1 MKTNQKRMKT
11 NQKRKG
17 APMNRRDVLK
27 SAGCLLML
35 PTLESFGQE
44 AKVDDAVKA
53 NRLFCMNIGNGMCSD
68 NFPTST
74 GNDYQS
80 SSTFKPLESLKDD
93 FTLCTNLRNYGS
105 HESTMY
111 AFAEYADHTNPQLIK
126 DSVDEVAASHIGN
139 DTRIRNLVV
148 EQRNSYGISWKG
160 GLPVSPIADVQI
172 LFQTIFGKVDK
183 KKRAELLSLKKSMLD
198 ASRDDA
204 KSMMRKVSEEDRVK
218 LDEYFSSLRE
228 SEKSIQRAEQWLS
241 QKDVEVPFPENVK
254 FKTDGLSEY
263 SQKILVCPHF
273 NQRSTYLDLL
283 FLAYKYDV
291 TRVANV
297 YSEWNWLGHHTDS
310 HQVKTEEGFVKN
322 IEADQGYMMQAA
334 RFLEKLKSTKTKAGG
349 TLLDQTVCLVTS
361 SLSINKEEGPHG
373 MKNNPVVV
381 AGGGFEHGKHI
392 KFNGTDNRNNVYL
405 AALQHLG
412 VEIDSFATSSESAKL

>member
-35 PTLESFGQE
+35 PALESFGQE
-44 AKVDDAVKA
+44 AKGYDAVKA

-74 GNDYQS
+74 GKDYQS

-204 KSMMRKVSEEDRVK
+204 KSMMRKVSEADRVK

-283 FLAYKYDV
+283 FLAFKYDV

-322 IEADQGYMMQAA
+322 IEADQGYMMQTA
-334 RFLEKLKSTKTKAGG
+334 RFLDKLKSTKTKVGG
-349 TLLDQTVCLVTS
+349 TLLDQTVCLITS

>member
-1 MKTNQKRMKT
+1 MKSI
-11 NQKRKG
+11 QKRKG
-17 APMNRRDVLK
+17 VHMNRRDVLK
-27 SAGCLLML
+27 SAGCLLTL
-35 PTLESFGQE
+35 PALESFGQE
-44 AKVDDAVKA
+44 PKGHDAVKA

-74 GNDYQS
+74 GKDYQS

-93 FTLCTNLRNYGS
+93 FTLCTNLRNYGN

-111 AFAEYADHTNPQLIK
+111 AFAEYGDHTNPQLIK
-126 DSVDEVAASHIGN
+126 DSVDEVAAAHLGN

-172 LFQTIFGKVDK
+172 LFQTIFGKVDT
-183 KKRAELLSLKKSMLD
+183 KKRAELLALKKSMLD

-204 KSMMRKVSEEDRVK
+204 KSMMRKVSEADRVK

-228 SEKSIQRAEQWLS
+228 SEKSIQRSERWLS
-241 QKDVEVPFPENVK
+241 QEHVEVPFPENVK

-263 SQKILVCPHF
+263 AQKILVCPHF

-283 FLAYKYDV
+283 FLAFKFDV

-322 IEADQGYMMQAA
+322 IEADQGYMMQTA

-349 TLLDQTVCLVTS
+349 TLLDQTVCLITS
-361 SLSINKEEGPHG
+361 SLSINREEGPHG
-373 MKNNPVVV
+373 MKNNPVIV

-392 KFNGTDNRNNVYL
+392 KFDGTDNRNNVYL

>member
-35 PTLESFGQE
+35 PALESFAQE
-44 AKVDDAVKA
+44 AKGYDAVKA

-74 GNDYQS
+74 GKDYQS
-80 SSTFKPLESLKDD
+80 SSTFQPLEKLKKD

-160 GLPVSPIADVQI
+160 GLPVSPIADIQI

-204 KSMMRKVSEEDRVK
+204 KSMMRKVSEADRVK

-228 SEKSIQRAEQWLS
+228 SEKSIQRSERWLS

-283 FLAYKYDV
+283 FLAFKYDV

>member
-1 MKTNQKRMKT
+1 
-11 NQKRKG
+11 
-17 APMNRRDVLK
+17 
-27 SAGCLLML
+27 
-35 PTLESFGQE
+35 LESFGQE
-44 AKVDDAVKA
+44 AKGYDAVKA

-74 GNDYQS
+74 GKDYQS
-80 SSTFKPLESLKDD
+80 SSTFQPLEKLKKD

-160 GLPVSPIADVQI
+160 GLPVSPIADIQI

-204 KSMMRKVSEEDRVK
+204 KSMMRKVSEADRVK

-228 SEKSIQRAEQWLS
+228 SEKSIQRSERWLS

-283 FLAYKYDV
+283 FLAFKYDV

-322 IEADQGYMMQAA
+322 IEADQGYMMQTA
-334 RFLEKLKSTKTKAGG
+334 RFLDKLKSTKTKVGG
-349 TLLDQTVCLVTS
+349 TLLDQTVCLITS

>member
-1 MKTNQKRMKT
+1 MKSI
-11 NQKRKG
+11 QKRKG
-17 APMNRRDVLK
+17 VHMNRRDVLK
-27 SAGCLLML
+27 SAGCLLTL
-35 PTLESFGQE
+35 PALESFGQE
-44 AKVDDAVKA
+44 PKGHDAVKA

-74 GNDYQS
+74 GKDYQS

-93 FTLCTNLRNYGS
+93 FTLCTNLINYGN

-111 AFAEYADHTNPQLIK
+111 AFAEYSDHTNPQLIK

-183 KKRAELLSLKKSMLD
+183 KKRAELLALKKSMLD

-204 KSMMRKVSEEDRVK
+204 KSMMRKVSEADRVK

-228 SEKSIQRAEQWLS
+228 SEKSIQRSERWLS

-283 FLAYKYDV
+283 FLAFKYDV

-322 IEADQGYMMQAA
+322 IEADQGYMMQTA
-334 RFLEKLKSTKTKAGG
+334 RFLEKLKSTKTKVGG
-349 TLLDQTVCLVTS
+349 TLLDQTVCLITS
-361 SLSINKEEGPHG
+361 SLSINREEGPHG

>member
-1 MKTNQKRMKT
+1 
-11 NQKRKG
+11 
-17 APMNRRDVLK
+17 MNRRDVLK

-35 PTLESFGQE
+35 PALESFGQE
-44 AKVDDAVKA
+44 AKGYDAVKA

-74 GNDYQS
+74 GKDYQS

-160 GLPVSPIADVQI
+160 GLPVSPIADIQI

-204 KSMMRKVSEEDRVK
+204 KSMMRKVSEADRVK

-228 SEKSIQRAEQWLS
+228 SEKSIQRSERWLS

-322 IEADQGYMMQAA
+322 IEADQGYMMQTA
-334 RFLEKLKSTKTKAGG
+334 RFLEKLKSTKTKVGG
-349 TLLDQTVCLVTS
+349 TLLDQTVCLITS

>member
-35 PTLESFGQE
+35 PALESFAQE
-44 AKVDDAVKA
+44 AKGYDAVKA

-74 GNDYQS
+74 GKDYQS
-80 SSTFKPLESLKDD
+80 SSTFQPLEKLKKD

-160 GLPVSPIADVQI
+160 GLPVSPIADIQI

-204 KSMMRKVSEEDRVK
+204 KSMMRKVSEADRVK

-228 SEKSIQRAEQWLS
+228 SEKSIQRSERWLS

-283 FLAYKYDV
+283 FLAFKYDV

-322 IEADQGYMMQAA
+322 IEADQGYMMQTA
-334 RFLEKLKSTKTKAGG
+334 RFLDKLKSTKTKVGR
-349 TLLDQTVCLVTS
+349 TLLDQTVCLITS

>member
-1 MKTNQKRMKT
+1 
-11 NQKRKG
+11 
-17 APMNRRDVLK
+17 MNRRDVLK

-35 PTLESFGQE
+35 PALESFGQE
-44 AKVDDAVKA
+44 AKGYDAVKA

-74 GNDYQS
+74 GKDYQS

-204 KSMMRKVSEEDRVK
+204 KSMMRKVSEVDRVK

-228 SEKSIQRAEQWLS
+228 SEKSIQRSERWLS
-241 QKDVEVPFPENVK
+241 QKDVEVPFPGHVK

-283 FLAYKYDV
+283 FLAFKYDV

-310 HQVKTEEGFVKN
+310 HQVGNKVGLLKN
-322 IEADQGYMMQAA
+322 IEADQGYMMQTA
-334 RFLEKLKSTKTKAGG
+334 RFLDKLKSTKTKVGG
-349 TLLDQTVCLVTS
+349 TLLDQTVCLITS

-392 KFNGTDNRNNVYL
+392 KFNGADNRNNVYL

>member
-1 MKTNQKRMKT
+1 MKTNQKRMKS

-35 PTLESFGQE
+35 PALESFGQE
-44 AKVDDAVKA
+44 AKGYDAVKA

-74 GNDYQS
+74 GKDYQS
-80 SSTFKPLESLKDD
+80 SSTFQPLEKLKKD
-93 FTLCTNLRNYGS
+93 FTLCTNLRNYGN

-111 AFAEYADHTNPQLIK
+111 AFAEYSDHTNPQLIK

-148 EQRNSYGISWKG
+148 EQKHSYGISWKG
-160 GLPVSPIADVQI
+160 GLPVSPISDQQV
-172 LFQTIFGKVDK
+172 LFETIFGKVDK
-183 KKRAELLSLKKSMLD
+183 KKRAELLVLKKSMLD

-204 KSMMRKVSEEDRVK
+204 KSMMNKVSEADRVK

-228 SEKSIQRAEQWLS
+228 SEKSIQRSERWLN
-241 QKDVEVPFPENVK
+241 KKHVDVPFPENVE
-254 FKTDGLSEY
+254 FETDGLSEY
-263 SQKILVCPHF
+263 SKKILVCPHF
-273 NQRSTYLDLL
+273 NKRSTYLDLL
-283 FLAYKYDV
+283 FLAFKYDV

-297 YSEWNWLGHHTDS
+297 YAEWNWLGHHTDS
-310 HQVKTEEGFVKN
+310 HQVGNKVGLLKN
-322 IEADQGYMMQAA
+322 IEADQAYMMQTA

-349 TLLDQTVCLVTS
+349 TLLDQTVCLITS
-361 SLSINKEEGPHG
+361 SLSISKEEGPHG
-373 MKNNPVVV
+373 MKNNPVIV

-392 KFNGTDNRNNVYL
+392 KFNGADNRNNVYL

-412 VEIDSFATSSESAKL
+412 LEIESFATSSRSAKL

>member
-1 MKTNQKRMKT
+1 
-11 NQKRKG
+11 
-17 APMNRRDVLK
+17 MNRRNMLK

-35 PTLESFGQE
+35 PALESFGQG
-44 AKVDDAVKA
+44 VTDGDAGKA

-74 GNDYQS
+74 GKGYQS
-80 SSTFKPLESLKDD
+80 STTFQPLEKLKED
-93 FTLCTNLRNYGS
+93 FTLCTNLRNFGN
-105 HESTMY
+105 HESTMF
-111 AFAEYADHTNPQLIK
+111 AFAEYAEPGNFQMIK
-126 DSVDEVAASHIGN
+126 DSVDEVAAAHIGN
-139 DTRIRNLVV
+139 ETRIRNLVV
-148 EQRNSYGISWKG
+148 EQRNSYGISWKN

-183 KKRAELLSLKKSMLD
+183 TKQAELLSLKKSMLD

-204 KSMMRKVSEEDRVK
+204 KRMMGKVSQEDRAK

-228 SEKSIQRAEQWLS
+228 SEKSIQRSERWLS
-241 QKDVEVPFPENVK
+241 QEHVEVPFPESVK

-263 SQKILVCPHF
+263 LQKILVCPHF
-273 NQRSTYLDLL
+273 NQRSTYLELL
-283 FLAYKYDV
+283 FLAFKFDV

-310 HQVKTEEGFVKN
+310 HAVNTEAGYIKN
-322 IEADQGYMMQAA
+322 IEADQAYMMQTS
-334 RFLEKLKSTKTKAGG
+334 RFLENLKSTKTKAGG
-349 TLLDQTVCLVTS
+349 TLLDQTVCLITS
-361 SLSINKEEGPHG
+361 SLSISKEEGPHG
-373 MKNNPVVV
+373 MKNNPVIV

-392 KFNGTDNRNNVYL
+392 KFNGAGNRNNVYL

-412 VEIDSFATSSESAKL
+412 LEIESFATSSGSAKI

>member
-1 MKTNQKRMKT
+1 MRSI
-11 NQKRKG
+11 QKRKG
-17 APMNRRDVLK
+17 APMNRRDVLR
-27 SAGCLLML
+27 SAGCVLML
-35 PTLESFGQE
+35 PSWERFGQV
-44 AKVDDAVKA
+44 AKGDDAVKA
-53 NRLFCMNIGNGMCSD
+53 NRLFCMNSGNGMCSD

-74 GNDYQS
+74 GKDYQS

-160 GLPVSPIADVQI
+160 GLPVSPIADIQI

-310 HQVKTEEGFVKN
+310 HQVKTEPGFIKN
-322 IEADQGYMMQAA
+322 VEADQAYMMQTA
-334 RFLEKLKSTKTKAGG
+334 RFLDKLKSTKTKAGG
-349 TLLDQTVCLVTS
+349 TLLDQTVCLITS

-373 MKNNPVVV
+373 RKNNPVIV

-392 KFNGTDNRNNVYL
+392 KFNGADNRNNVYL

-412 VEIDSFATSSESAKL
+412 LEIESFATSSRSAKL

>member
-1 MKTNQKRMKT
+1 MKSIPN
-11 NQKRKG
+11 RKG
-17 APMNRRDVLK
+17 VPMNRRDVLK
-27 SAGCLLML
+27 SAGCLLTL
-35 PTLESFGQE
+35 PALESFGQE
-44 AKVDDAVKA
+44 PKGHDALKA

-74 GNDYQS
+74 GKDYQS

-93 FTLCTNLRNYGS
+93 FTLCTNLINYGN

-111 AFAEYADHTNPQLIK
+111 AFAEYSDHTNPQLIK
-126 DSVDEVAASHIGN
+126 DSVDEVASSHIGN

-183 KKRAELLSLKKSMLD
+183 TKRAELLSLKKSMLD

-204 KSMMRKVSEEDRVK
+204 KSLMLKVSEADRVK

-228 SEKSIQRAEQWLS
+228 SEKSIQRSERWLS
-241 QKDVEVPFPENVK
+241 QEHVEVPFPENVK

-263 SQKILVCPHF
+263 AQKILVCPHF

-283 FLAYKYDV
+283 FLAFKFDV

-322 IEADQGYMMQAA
+322 IEADQGYMMQTA
-334 RFLEKLKSTKTKAGG
+334 RFLDKLKSTKTKVGG
-349 TLLDQTVCLVTS
+349 TLLDQTVCLITS

>member
-1 MKTNQKRMKT
+1 MIPHYMKTTK
-11 NQKRKG
+11 KRKG

-27 SAGCLLML
+27 SAGCALML
-35 PTLESFGQE
+35 PALESFGQE
-44 AKVDDAVKA
+44 PKGDDAVKA

-80 SSTFKPLESLKDD
+80 SSTFKPLERLKDD
-93 FTLCTNLRNYGS
+93 FTLCTNLRNYGN

-126 DSVDEVAASHIGN
+126 DSVDEIAASHIGN

-148 EQRNSYGISWKG
+148 EQRHSYGISWKG
-160 GLPVSPIADVQI
+160 GLPVSPITNGKI
-172 LFQTIFGKVDK
+172 LFETIFGKVDK
-183 KKRAELLSLKKSMLD
+183 KKREELLVLKKSMLD
-198 ASRDDA
+198 ASREEA
-204 KSMMRKVSEEDRVK
+204 KSMMRKASEADRAK

-228 SEKSIQRAEQWLS
+228 SEMSLQRSERWLS
-241 QKDVEVPFPENVK
+241 EEHVDVPFPENVAY
-254 FKTDGLSEY
+254 KTDGLTEY
-263 SQKILVCPHF
+263 LQKILKCTYF
-273 NQRSTYLDLL
+273 NERSTYLDLL
-283 FLAYKYDV
+283 FLAFKFDI

-297 YSEWNWLGHHTDS
+297 YGEWNWLGHHTDS
-310 HQVKTEEGFVKN
+310 HAVKTEEGFIKN
-322 IEADQGYMMQAA
+322 IEADQAYMMQTA

-349 TLLDQTVCLVTS
+349 TLLDQTVCLITS
-361 SLSINKEEGPHG
+361 SLSISKEEGPHG
-373 MKNNPVVV
+373 MKNNPVIV

-392 KFNGTDNRNNVYL
+392 KFNGTDNRNDVYL

-412 VEIDSFATSSESAKL
+412 LETERFGTSSRSANL

>member
-1 MKTNQKRMKT
+1 MKTNQKRMKSDH
-11 NQKRKG
+11 KLKG

-35 PTLESFGQE
+35 PALESFAQE
-44 AKVDDAVKA
+44 AKGYDAVKA

-74 GNDYQS
+74 GKDYQS
-80 SSTFKPLESLKDD
+80 SSTFQPLEKLKKD

-160 GLPVSPIADVQI
+160 GLPVSPIADIQI

-204 KSMMRKVSEEDRVK
+204 KSMMRKVSEADRVK

-228 SEKSIQRAEQWLS
+228 SEKSIQRSERWLS

-283 FLAYKYDV
+283 FLAFKYDV

-322 IEADQGYMMQAA
+322 IEADQGYMMQTA
-334 RFLEKLKSTKTKAGG
+334 RFLDKLKSTKTKVGG
-349 TLLDQTVCLVTS
+349 TLLDQTVCLITS

-392 KFNGTDNRNNVYL
+392 KFNGADNRNNVYL

>member
-1 MKTNQKRMKT
+1 MKLNQKMKS

-35 PTLESFGQE
+35 PALESFGQE
-44 AKVDDAVKA
+44 AKGVGSVKA

-74 GNDYQS
+74 GKDYQS

>member
-1 MKTNQKRMKT
+1 
-11 NQKRKG
+11 
-17 APMNRRDVLK
+17 MNRRDVLK

-35 PTLESFGQE
+35 PALESFGQE
-44 AKVDDAVKA
+44 AKGDDAVKA

-74 GNDYQS
+74 GKDYQS

-204 KSMMRKVSEEDRVK
+204 KSMMRKVSEADRVK

-228 SEKSIQRAEQWLS
+228 SEKSIQRSERWLS

-283 FLAYKYDV
+283 FLAFKYDV

-322 IEADQGYMMQAA
+322 IEADQGYMMQTA
-334 RFLEKLKSTKTKAGG
+334 RFLDKLKSTKTKVGG
-349 TLLDQTVCLVTS
+349 TLLDQTVCLITS

>member
-11 NQKRKG
+11 NHKRKG

-35 PTLESFGQE
+35 PALESFGQE
-44 AKVDDAVKA
+44 AKGYDAVKA

-74 GNDYQS
+74 GKDYQS
-80 SSTFKPLESLKDD
+80 SSTFQPLEKLKKD
-93 FTLCTNLRNYGS
+93 FTLCTNLRNYGN

-111 AFAEYADHTNPQLIK
+111 AFAEYSDHTNPQLIK

-148 EQRNSYGISWKG
+148 EQKHSYGISWKG
-160 GLPVSPIADVQI
+160 GLPVSPISDQQV
-172 LFQTIFGKVDK
+172 LFETIFGKVDK
-183 KKRAELLSLKKSMLD
+183 KKRAELLVLKKSMLD

-204 KSMMRKVSEEDRVK
+204 KSMMNKVSEADRVK

-228 SEKSIQRAEQWLS
+228 SEKSIQRSERWLN
-241 QKDVEVPFPENVK
+241 KKHVDVPFPENVE
-254 FKTDGLSEY
+254 FETDGLSEY
-263 SQKILVCPHF
+263 SKKILVCPHF
-273 NQRSTYLDLL
+273 NKRSTYLDLL
-283 FLAYKYDV
+283 FLAFKYDV

-297 YSEWNWLGHHTDS
+297 YAEWNWLGHHTDS
-310 HQVKTEEGFVKN
+310 HQVGNKVGLLKN
-322 IEADQGYMMQAA
+322 IEADQAYMMQTA

-349 TLLDQTVCLVTS
+349 TLLDQTVCLITS
-361 SLSINKEEGPHG
+361 SLSISKEEGPHG
-373 MKNNPVVV
+373 MKNNPVIV

-392 KFNGTDNRNNVYL
+392 MFNGADNRNNVYL

-412 VEIDSFATSSESAKL
+412 LEIESFATSSRSAKL

>member
-1 MKTNQKRMKT
+1 MKLNQKMKSNQKRE
-11 NQKRKG
+11 G

-35 PTLESFGQE
+35 PALESFGQE
-44 AKVDDAVKA
+44 AKGDDSGKA

-68 NFPTST
+68 NFPTAT
-74 GNDYQS
+74 GKDYQS

-297 YSEWNWLGHHTDS
+297 YSEWNWLGHHSDS

>member
-1 MKTNQKRMKT
+1 
-11 NQKRKG
+11 
-17 APMNRRDVLK
+17 MNRRDVLK

-35 PTLESFGQE
+35 PALESFAQE
-44 AKVDDAVKA
+44 AKGYDAVKA

-74 GNDYQS
+74 GKDYQS

-204 KSMMRKVSEEDRVK
+204 KSMMRKVSEADRVK

-283 FLAYKYDV
+283 FLAFKYDV

>member
-1 MKTNQKRMKT
+1 
-11 NQKRKG
+11 
-17 APMNRRDVLK
+17 MNRRDVLK

-35 PTLESFGQE
+35 PALESFGQE
-44 AKVDDAVKA
+44 AKGYDAVKA

-74 GNDYQS
+74 GKDYQS

-204 KSMMRKVSEEDRVK
+204 KSMMRKVSEADRVK

>member
-1 MKTNQKRMKT
+1 MK
-11 NQKRKG
+11 
-17 APMNRRDVLK
+17 RRNFIR
-27 SAGCLLML
+27 SAGCFLTL
-35 PTLESFGQE
+35 PALESFGQE
-44 AKVDDAVKA
+44 VAGDDAGKA

-74 GNDYQS
+74 GNAYQS

-93 FTLCTNLRNYGS
+93 FTLCTNLRNYGN

-183 KKRAELLSLKKSMLD
+183 KKRAELLTLKKSMLD
-198 ASRDDA
+198 ASREDA
-204 KSMMRKVSEEDRVK
+204 KSMMLKVSEADRVK

-228 SEKSIQRAEQWLS
+228 AEKSIQRSERWLS
-241 QKDVEVPFPENVK
+241 QKHIDVPFPENVK

-310 HQVKTEEGFVKN
+310 HQVKTEPGFIKN
-322 IEADQGYMMQAA
+322 VEADQAYMMQTA
-334 RFLEKLKSTKTKAGG
+334 RFLDKLKSTKTKAGG
-349 TLLDQTVCLVTS
+349 TLLDQTVCLITS
-361 SLSINKEEGPHG
+361 SLSVSKEEGPHG
-373 MKNNPVVV
+373 SKNNPVIV

-392 KFNGTDNRNNVYL
+392 KFNGTDNRNNIYL
-405 AALQHLG
+405 PALQHLG
-412 VEIDSFATSSESAKL
+412 CEIERFATSSGTAKL

>member
-1 MKTNQKRMKT
+1 M
-11 NQKRKG
+11 
-17 APMNRRDVLK
+17 LK
-27 SAGCLLML
+27 SAGCFLML
-35 PTLESFGQE
+35 PALESFGQG
-44 AKVDDAVKA
+44 AAGDDVVKA

-74 GNDYQS
+74 GKGYQS
-80 SSTFKPLESLKDD
+80 SSTFKPLENLKED
-93 FTLCTNLRNYGS
+93 FTLCTNLRNYGN

-126 DSVDEVAASHIGN
+126 DSVDEVAAAHIGN

-160 GLPVSPIADVQI
+160 GLPVSPISDVQI
-172 LFQTIFGKVDK
+172 LFQTIFGKVDER
-183 KKRAELLSLKKSMLD
+183 KRSELLTLKKSMLD
-198 ASRDDA
+198 ASIADA
-204 KSMMRKVSEEDRVK
+204 KSMMNKVSQEDRAK

-228 SEKSIQRAEQWLS
+228 SEKSIQRSERWLG
-241 QKDVEVPFPENVK
+241 QEHVEVPFPGNVK

-263 SQKILVCPHF
+263 AQKILVCPHF

-283 FLAYKYDV
+283 FLAYKFDV

-310 HQVKTEEGFVKN
+310 HQVATEEGFLKN
-322 IEADQGYMMQAA
+322 IEADQGYMMQTA

-373 MKNNPVVV
+373 MKNNPVIV

-412 VEIDSFATSSESAKL
+412 LEIESFATSSGSAKI